1 MAVLAEAAPKATPV
15 SLWRNRTFISIWLGH
30 TISVI
35 GDGFHSVALGLWV
48 LQTTGSST
56 AMASIMAVR
65 ALIGVTMGAVAG
77 TVVDRSDRRK
87 IMISMDIVR
96 FALVLLVAWLFARG
110 GTSFFVVMA
119 LSGLISLSS
128 QFFSPALSSSMVNIV
143 GKEALQQASAF
154 QQMTTT
160 LAQVIGPFL
169 AGTVVGLWGGWVA
182 LLIDAGS
189 FLVSLVFILIGGQ
202 FPSPKVDKEHR
213 SFWGDFKEG
222 IAFIR
227 KHPLARG
234 IVAFAPLTNFFGNA
248 MGGVLM
254 PVVLVK
260 VWHATPFQFG
270 MAEAAFPLGF
280 AIGAG
285 LFMVFAA
292 KLKRRGLWMFG
303 TMLAASAL
311 MTLMPLLP
319 SAAPAI
325 PVYVVSG
332 LFLAFPNV
340 FFSVTMQQEVP
351 TEVQGR
357 VFGTLM
363 SLLSVA
369 APLAFMVAGP
379 LADIFSPVAVAVA
392 FGFGLIVTCLAG
404 LFIAPALRDYN

>member
-1 MAVLAEAAPKATPV
+1 MAVLTEAAPKAAPV

-77 TVVDRSDRRK
+77 TVVDRSDRRR
-87 IMISMDIVR
+87 IMINMDIVR

-143 GKEALQQASAF
+143 GKESLQQASAF
-154 QQMTTT
+154 QQMTST

-169 AGTVVGLWGGWVA
+169 AGMVVGLWGGWVA
-182 LLIDAGS
+182 LLIDATT
-189 FLVSLVFILIGGQ
+189 FLVSLLFILIGGQ
-202 FPSPKVDKEHR
+202 FPSPKVDKERR

-248 MGGVLM
+248 LGGVLL
-254 PVVLVK
+254 PVILVK

-303 TMLAASAL
+303 TLFAASAL
-311 MTLMPLLP
+311 MTLIPLLP
-319 SAAPAI
+319 SATPAI
-325 PVYVVSG
+325 PLYVVGG

-363 SLLSVA
+363 SLLSIA
-369 APLAFMVAGP
+369 APLSFIIAGP

-392 FGFGLIVTCLAG
+392 FGFGLIGTCVAG
-404 LFIAPALRDYN
+404 LFIAPALRAYN